1 MSIEGA
7 KPLIFLHSTLDDAAL
22 SPNEFRVLAHLTRRA
37 GSNGIC
43 KPGIRSIAKNC
54 RIGKDTAQSVIEVLK
69 EKCFIA
75 VSKPDKSRSVHS
87 YTLTIEEGIAA
98 SVPIQGTDIKVS
110 VPIQGTDERAS
121 VQIEGT
127 DESASVPIGTPH
139 LSRLDPP
146 ICPDPRHIRISK
158 GYTIKEDA
166 TLGAVAPFASQGAQL
181 PFSGDS
187 FKKCWSQWVNHC
199 HERKL
204 KITATQTEI
213 LFDKLK
219 SWGEAK
225 AIDSISHSI
234 ASGWQSIQEATESR
248 APIKAPAGPKRSPFK
263 L

>member
-1 MSIEGA
+1 MSIKGA
-7 KPLIFLHSTLDDAAL
+7 KPLIFIHSKVDDAAL

-98 SVPIQGTDIKVS
+98 SVPIQGTDKNPS
-110 VPIQGTDERAS
+110 VPIQGTDKNP
-121 VQIEGT
+121 
-127 DESASVPIGTPH
+127 SVPIGTPN
-139 LSRLDPP
+139 LSRLGPP
-146 ICPDPRHIRISK
+146 ICPDPRHIRISE

-181 PFSGDS
+181 PFSSDS